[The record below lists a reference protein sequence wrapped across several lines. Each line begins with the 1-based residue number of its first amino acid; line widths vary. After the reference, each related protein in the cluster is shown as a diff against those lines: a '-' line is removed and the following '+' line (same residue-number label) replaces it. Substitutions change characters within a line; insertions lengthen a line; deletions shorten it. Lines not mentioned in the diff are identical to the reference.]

1 MNDFD
6 SQWDDI
12 NIDDID
18 LDTTDDIDIEEKPST
33 VKQKVDSLTKKSDEE
48 EYINKNFDKLL
59 APEQEKKWDN
69 LNTDTKWSKIINA
82 MEQSL
87 KYRWEQ
93 NKDRLNYEKQNLES
107 KIQTAKEKNSP
118 TLSFLQTKLADINT
132 KRQTLINE
140 IQDNIYAIDFIKGR
154 ASGLI
159 NTPEKDVYYQE
170 HPQEL
175 RNILVKGNYKYKPT
189 TIA

>member
-18 LDTTDDIDIEEKPST
+18 LDTTDNIDIEEKPST

-59 APEQEKKWDN
+59 APEQEKEWDN

-93 NKDRLNYEKQNLES
+93 NKDRLNYEKQNLEN

>member
-18 LDTTDDIDIEEKPST
+18 LDTTDNIDIEEKPST

-59 APEQEKKWDN
+59 APEQEKEWDN

-107 KIQTAKEKNSP
+107 KIQIAKEKNSP

>member
-59 APEQEKKWDN
+59 APEQEKEWDN

-107 KIQTAKEKNSP
+107 KIQTAKEKKFSN
-118 TLSFLQTKLADINT
+118 FKLFTNKI
-132 KRQTLINE
+132 
-140 IQDNIYAIDFIKGR
+140 
-154 ASGLI
+154 S
-159 NTPEKDVYYQE
+159 
-170 HPQEL
+170 
-175 RNILVKGNYKYKPT
+175 
-189 TIA
+189 

>member
-59 APEQEKKWDN
+59 APEQEKEWDN